1 MTKGMTEQIETLATI
16 KGMMNGINKPQGRKI
31 FETVNEHLE
40 LSDESSPDLLKLSFY
55 GIIEDAVYK
64 LRDLLKKG
72 KITWKEPFAQLEYDI
87 PEKDA
92 LSSINA
98 RAIIYGYMFYLTWGV
113 VIEDG
118 SPGQPVSFLDADFLR
133 NWKEMQAGRTKEDL
147 VTGFD
152 FLSIINSQS
161 SSAGL
166 PVPCLVDPKEH
177 FSVNLRFAIRPLT
190 LDQNRN
196 KIFFPVH
203 VGLDIIEGD
212 PSAWSEDT
220 QSKIWRGFQEAID
233 NLSLPLLKELK
244 AKGAERPPLLKPD
257 RVKPIQAG
265 YFKAPG
271 RLFDTPRHITGQ
283 GKTELL
289 PEIGRW
295 YQQAAF
301 NRTVGMAAAAL
312 TKMDTRETILDWQ
325 SATVEEVADLVFCRS
340 EGGTPSYGQNRE
352 DILKAFEAL
361 RAIPIPIVKIDW
373 KRIGTGRNPRWIKEY
388 KLRVASLLQ
397 SYGPVFVDKKT
408 GKEVVT
414 ADPSRKK
421 DLVKAKPDRRKSTRK
436 LVELN
441 PVDGILKAFPAESY
455 TLTRFEW
462 RWNTDIAEDFICP
475 QVALDQKDRPRLKQ
489 IKGRHIEGSRFIM
502 LNKQYFAVQKH
513 LRAAG
518 STYGPRLL
526 DMIVSE
532 KKHITSRGKDAVWIE
547 IESEKVIKW
556 LDLWAEYQGHPKHVL
571 EEHVAPAILALINE
585 KVLLLESWLVPQK
598 DKNED
603 RRKNPYYRWKV
614 AELWTTVALVP
625 SEEAKDIED
634 ELVAQAEAEEAAR
647 SQPQPKADQA
657 ALPGIMEDAL
667 SIPSGSDIR
676 AAREAAGLNLRRF
689 AEVIKGGSFNT
700 WARYERGEPIRVGSI
715 PPDAW
720 ERVRDFIATGGKK
733 EGKDA

>member
-1 MTKGMTEQIETLATI
+1 MEE
-16 KGMMNGINKPQGRKI
+16 RKDGKNII
-31 FETVNEHLE
+31 FETVNESINI
-40 LSDESSPDLLKLSFY
+40 SDGINLTITVSADEFENFGKLTQGEHTESGPDALTIATPIEKVTLGDQKVAGEGKLSRNFRTTFAP
-55 GIIEDAVYK
+55 GPGDGQDLRCIIAGELTTIMGMDFTPEDWRNFTDK
-64 LRDLLKKG
+64 LVERNAALGFVPPQGEPQAITTLKPIG
-72 KITWKEPFAQLEYDI
+72 
-87 PEKDA
+87 
-92 LSSINA
+92 
-98 RAIIYGYMFYLTWGV
+98 
-113 VIEDG
+113 
-118 SPGQPVSFLDADFLR
+118 ADF
-133 NWKEMQAGRTKEDL
+133 
-147 VTGFD
+147 
-152 FLSIINSQS
+152 
-161 SSAGL
+161 
-166 PVPCLVDPKEH
+166 
-177 FSVNLRFAIRPLT
+177 
-190 LDQNRN
+190 
-196 KIFFPVH
+196 
-203 VGLDIIEGD
+203 
-212 PSAWSEDT
+212 
-220 QSKIWRGFQEAID
+220 
-233 NLSLPLLKELK
+233 
-244 AKGAERPPLLKPD
+244 
-257 RVKPIQAG
+257 
-265 YFKAPG
+265 FKAPG
-271 RLFDTPRHITGQ
+271 RLFDTPRHITGH

-340 EGGTPSYGQNRE
+340 EEGTLSHGQNRE

-373 KRIGTGRNPRWIKEY
+373 KQIGTDRNPRWIKEY

-408 GKEVVT
+408 GKEIVA
-414 ADPSRKK
+414 ADPARKK
-421 DLVKAKPDRRKSTRK
+421 DLVKAKPDRRKITRK
-436 LVELN
+436 LVEMN
-441 PVDGILKAFPAESY
+441 PVDGILKAFPAENY

-475 QVALDQKDRPRLKQ
+475 KVALDKKDRPRLKQ

-513 LRAAG
+513 LRVAG

-532 KKHITSRGKDAVWIE
+532 KKHITSRGNGAVWIE
-547 IESEKVIKW
+547 IEAEKIVKW

-571 EEHVAPAILALINE
+571 EDHVAPAIMALIHE

-598 DKNED
+598 DKNVD

-625 SEEAKDIED
+625 PEEAKDIED

-647 SQPQPKADQA
+647 SQPQPKADQV
-657 ALPGIMEDAL
+657 ALPGIMGDTPPMV
-667 SIPSGSDIR
+667 PSGSDIR

-689 AEVIKGGSFNT
+689 ADVIKGGSFNT

-733 EGKDA
+733 EGKEA